1 MKHNCDHKMC
11 TISKLYNL
19 PSTPVR
25 KKLSIP
31 NESCTAAAALA
42 VNGLIVVAIKEAA
55 VTNVVSIISLRVDCA
70 CNDVAP

>member
-1 MKHNCDHKMC
+1 MSIIVSTRCAY
-11 TISKLYNL
+11 ISENNIRNL

-25 KKLSIP
+25 KKLSIS

-55 VTNVVSIISLRVDCA
+55 VINDVSIICFRVD
-70 CNDVAP
+70 